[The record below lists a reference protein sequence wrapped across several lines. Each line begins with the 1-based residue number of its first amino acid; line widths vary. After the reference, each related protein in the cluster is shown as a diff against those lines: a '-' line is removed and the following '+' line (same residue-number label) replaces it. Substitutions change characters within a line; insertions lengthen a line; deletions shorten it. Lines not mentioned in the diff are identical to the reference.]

1 MRSKSKGTGAKKQ
14 TTTNSQGFANDLNL
28 RLDITFRNQSAFNRD
43 ILTQLTQAT
52 SGNKAV
58 QVSFSAD
65 YALSKFL
72 TLTGYYDR
80 QMNKPLLTSSSYPV
94 TTQDFGISLKFML
107 NR

>member
-1 MRSKSKGTGAKKQ
+1 MALPMTLTCAW
-14 TTTNSQGFANDLNL
+14 
-28 RLDITFRNQSAFNRD
+28 TFTLRNQSALNRD

-65 YALSKFL
+65 YALSKML

-94 TTQDFGISLKFML
+94 TTQDFGISLKFIL